1 MGKKKKQEIDI
12 NKIESVKLN
21 INFAVP
27 KEQFDE
33 LLRRMAHLTK
43 EANPQE
49 SDKELKEKK
58 KN

>member
-21 INFAVP
+21 INFSVP

-43 EANPQE
+43 EVNPQE
-49 SDKELKEKK
+49 SDKEVNEKK
-58 KN
+58 KD

>member
-21 INFAVP
+21 INFSVP

-33 LLRRMAHLTK
+33 LLQRMAHLTK
-43 EANPQE
+43 EVNPQE

-58 KN
+58 KD